1 MRVENVKGA
10 VWTVDEIEFYKR
22 RPQRCSG
29 GGGGSANNSTN
40 NQTIGTH
47 SNNNS
52 GSCNLNATSPANY
65 LTQNFQRPIDSNSN
79 YSNKVPIS
87 AAAAVALQSN
97 QKASNAALSSAVAA
111 AAALHLKTAGDYQ
124 RCDTIFF
131 LLFFFVF
138 FFIFGFPFCLSVSVF
153 CSF

>member
-29 GGGGSANNSTN
+29 GGSGSGNNASNN
-40 NQTIGTH
+40 NQTIGIH

-52 GSCNLNATSPANY
+52 GSCNLDPTPPAQF
-65 LTQNFQRPIDSNSN
+65 LTQNFQRPLEMNSN
-79 YSNKVPIS
+79 FSNKVPIS
-87 AAAAVALQSN
+87 AAAAAAALQSN

-124 RCDTIFF
+124 RCDTILISFSFCF
-131 LLFFFVF
+131 LFSFFFKK
-138 FFIFGFPFCLSVSVF
+138 
-153 CSF
+153 